1 MSHYLFSVMH
11 DYVNN
16 PPIPDPTKDVEMY
29 ARVGAFNESIAE
41 KIVFAGGLEAPSTAT
56 VVQERDG
63 QLLISDG
70 PYAET
75 KDMVG
80 GFWVIEAT
88 DLDEAIGL
96 AQRATVACGVPVEV
110 RPFQSDS

>member
-41 KIVFAGGLEAPSTAT
+41 KIIFAGGLEAPSTAT

-80 GFWVIEAT
+80 GFWVIEAA

-96 AQRATVACGVPVEV
+96 AQRGTVACGVPVEV
-110 RPFQSDS
+110 RPFQADS

>member
-11 DYVNN
+11 DYVND
-16 PPIPDPTKDVEMY
+16 PPIPDPTKDPAMY
-29 ARVGAFNESIAE
+29 ARVGAFNESIAD
-41 KIVFAGGLEAPSTAT
+41 KIVFAGGLEFPSTST

-80 GFWVIEAT
+80 GFWVIDAA
-88 DLDEAIGL
+88 DLDEALSL
-96 AQRATVACGVPVEV
+96 AGRATTACGKPVEV